1 MNIKKIK
8 EIIESYKKHLDSINE
23 AEIYKWRA
31 VKHFQDNWDIN
42 ADNFAEMLENSL
54 SYAKNLMDSGQ
65 YFPRRMITQ
74 YAQMDSEAVKQ
85 LFVELY
91 SEDEDKTIQDK
102 WADFH
107 SKAENINKK
116 FFGVG
121 VDKKSYQDHRAFMV
135 YLSLRFPDDYFL
147 FKFRMFKEFVKKVDF
162 PYKPIAGRDANL
174 TVYSELCEM
183 LRNEIIEDNELL
195 ELHHGRLTDK
205 HYIESSYNLLTQDI
219 IYATVVHF
227 ERFENIETDES
238 IFEKLIRVNK
248 PLIPKTHEYNQNKK
262 SSNAK
267 VDYEKK
273 QRSNKRLG
281 NFGEQLVL
289 KYELEKLKKLGSK
302 KEPEYVAF
310 TDDSQG
316 FDILSFDENDKEIY
330 IEVKTTTQSCEANF
344 FITACSGDVSIFL
357 RFGVTT
363 CVCCFSCHKSC

>member
-1 MNIKKIK
+1 MGK
-8 EIIESYKKHLDSINE
+8 
-23 AEIYKWRA
+23 
-31 VKHFQDNWDIN
+31 
-42 ADNFAEMLENSL
+42 
-54 SYAKNLMDSGQ
+54 
-65 YFPRRMITQ
+65 
-74 YAQMDSEAVKQ
+74 
-85 LFVELY
+85 
-91 SEDEDKTIQDK
+91 
-102 WADFH
+102 
-107 SKAENINKK
+107 
-116 FFGVG
+116 

-344 FITACSGDVSIFL
+344 FITANELRKSIEAKEKYRLYRVYNYNEENDTGKFREFQGSL
-357 RFGVTT
+357 ESLCTEPVVYITSLERN
-363 CVCCFSCHKSC
+363 

>member
-121 VDKKSYQDHRAFMV
+121 
-135 YLSLRFPDDYFL
+135 
-147 FKFRMFKEFVKKVDF
+147 E
-162 PYKPIAGRDANL
+162 G
-174 TVYSELCEM
+174 
-183 LRNEIIEDNELL
+183 
-195 ELHHGRLTDK
+195 
-205 HYIESSYNLLTQDI
+205 
-219 IYATVVHF
+219 
-227 ERFENIETDES
+227 
-238 IFEKLIRVNK
+238 
-248 PLIPKTHEYNQNKK
+248 
-262 SSNAK
+262 
-267 VDYEKK
+267 
-273 QRSNKRLG
+273 
-281 NFGEQLVL
+281 
-289 KYELEKLKKLGSK
+289 
-302 KEPEYVAF
+302 
-310 TDDSQG
+310 
-316 FDILSFDENDKEIY
+316 
-330 IEVKTTTQSCEANF
+330 
-344 FITACSGDVSIFL
+344 
-357 RFGVTT
+357 
-363 CVCCFSCHKSC
+363 